1 MVSPELIR
9 RYPFFAGL
17 SYEHIVTLA
26 KAADELSVRSGHYF
40 FHEGDELSY
49 FYLTLDGEVVI
60 AIDLPKQDESYR
72 LAEVVTREF
81 ETEAVTVIN
90 IGPGEVF
97 GWSALVPPH
106 TATSSCKAL
115 TSSRVMAFDCLKLRR
130 SFEEDSEFGY
140 LMVQKAAQVIRSR
153 LRAMRTESL
162 ANLVT

>member
-1 MVSPELIR
+1 
-9 RYPFFAGL
+9 
-17 SYEHIVTLA
+17 
-26 KAADELSVRSGHYF
+26 
-40 FHEGDELSY
+40 
-49 FYLTLDGEVVI
+49 VI

-106 TATSSCKAL
+106 TATSSSKAL
-115 TSSRVMAFDCLKLRR
+115 TSSRVMAFDCLKLRQ